1 MSKKLKVLALVLVA
15 VFAVTVFVG
24 CGANNDPVDGS
35 SAVETQSDVTP
46 GGDTGNGDG
55 DNNNGDGTTTDVSSD
70 GNNQVGNTD
79 PVGSTTTSSR
89 GQGTIGGNNKVPVN
103 KTGWPIVNEKI
114 KVNVMGVGLP
124 QYGSYKDMSMF
135 KWYEKKTNVEFIFEA
150 IAGGETAINNKKAIV
165 MQSGKFP
172 DMFTFYN
179 NTFSDLELD
188 KYGKEGA
195 FVDVSKLLPEY
206 APNIA
211 KELNDP
217 VQKAINTMSDGAI
230 YTIPNKNFNDQEL
243 TYEHWLNVNKVW
255 LKNVGYPDGWYPKTM
270 VEFRDMLKKFA
281 YDANRNG
288 KKDEIPYAT
297 YIWADD
303 LIIRNWGVTGGIQLD
318 KNGTA
323 LYGRTTENAHQAC
336 IYWNS
341 LINQKENGIALIDK
355 GLDGSDGNG
364 QYTKFLNAIGSGNVG
379 AFTWSYITG
388 WDKSLLDQYVA
399 IPMPTANFNN
409 PKYNLPKSR
418 NPFSSSITRGCKI
431 ITKNTKN
438 SSRAEALLRYYDY
451 LYTDAGIMLSYWGS
465 PDDGLYVYN
474 SSRKCYELTSKAKNV
489 DPTKT
494 CGLSWTM
501 RAPHL
506 TCMETSLDTKDNS
519 GTAHGKAYLAAAN
532 KTYRDAL
539 KADPI
544 PYFPPVI
551 RTSEQIAQMR
561 KFAKFGDNSGGTLS
575 RYVEGG
581 LDLAGWTTWVNSQAA
596 DVDAYVKLYQKIYD
610 SNKKYWSWTDGDL
623 NYGAW

>member
-24 CGANNDPVDGS
+24 CGAKNDPVDGS
-35 SAVETQSDVTP
+35 SAVETQSDITP
-46 GGDTGNGDG
+46 NTGNGEGEGEGEGEINSDV
-55 DNNNGDGTTTDVSSD
+55 NGD
-70 GNNQVGNTD
+70 GNNQVGDTSSIT
-79 PVGSTTTSSR
+79 STTTGTSSR
-89 GQGTIGGNNKVPVN
+89 PGPGGPTNPGKTPVN

-114 KVNVMGVGLP
+114 KVNVMGIGLP

-135 KWYEKKTNVEFIFEA
+135 KWYEKKSNVEFVFEA

-165 MQSGKFP
+165 MQSGKYP

-179 NTFSDLELD
+179 NTFSDMELD

-195 FVDVSKLLPEY
+195 FIDVSKLLPEY

-217 VQKAINTMSDGAI
+217 VQKAINTMSNGAI
-230 YTIPNKNFNDQEL
+230 YTIPNKNFNDSEL

-270 VEFRDMLKKFA
+270 VEFREMLKKFA
-281 YDANRNG
+281 YDANKNG

-303 LIIRNWGVTGGIQLD
+303 MIIRNWGVTGGIQLD
-318 KNGTA
+318 KNGKA

-341 LINQKENGIALIDK
+341 LINQKENGISLIDK
-355 GLDGSDGNG
+355 ELDGSDGNG
-364 QYTKFLNAIGSGNVG
+364 EFTKFLNAARSGKVG

-399 IPMPTANFNN
+399 IPYPTANFNN
-409 PKYNLPKSR
+409 PQYNLPKAR
-418 NPFSSSITRGCKI
+418 QPFSSSITRGCKI

-451 LYTDAGIMLSYWGS
+451 LYTDDGIMLSYWGS
-465 PDDGLYVYN
+465 PDDGLYTKTGKQY
-474 SSRKCYELTSKAKNV
+474 KLTAKAKGV
-489 DPTKT
+489 DPAKK

-506 TCMETSLDTKDNS
+506 TCMEVPLDTGDSS

-532 KTYRDAL
+532 KTYRNAM
-539 KADPI
+539 KADPM

-561 KFAKFGDNSGGTLS
+561 KFSKFEGGGGHLS
-575 RYVEGG
+575 RYVEGY
-581 LDLAGWTTWVNSQAA
+581 LDLAGWTTWVNSEAA
-596 DVDAYVKLYQKIYD
+596 DVDAYVKLWQKIYD
-610 SNKKYWSWTDGDL
+610 SNKQFWSWSDGDL